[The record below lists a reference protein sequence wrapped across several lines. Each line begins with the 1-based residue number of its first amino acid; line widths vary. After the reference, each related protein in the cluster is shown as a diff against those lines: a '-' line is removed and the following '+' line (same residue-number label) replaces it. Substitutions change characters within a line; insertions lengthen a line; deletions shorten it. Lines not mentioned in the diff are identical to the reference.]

1 MEKGQG
7 GARREARD
15 DFLNCQDD
23 VFGIRLQAEHM
34 LCWCGGMVVVCCVS

>member
-23 VFGIRLQAEHM
+23 GFGIRLQAEHM